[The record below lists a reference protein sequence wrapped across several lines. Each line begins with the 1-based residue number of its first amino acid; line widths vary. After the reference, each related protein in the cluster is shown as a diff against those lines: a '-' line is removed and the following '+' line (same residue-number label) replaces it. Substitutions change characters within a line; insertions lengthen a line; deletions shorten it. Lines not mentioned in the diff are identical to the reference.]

1 MMNGLFIQQKEIFDA
16 SMSLMQRVTT
26 LKGLENGS
34 FHTEEELSL

>member
-1 MMNGLFIQQKEIFDA
+1 MNGLFIQQKEIFDA